1 MNQDEQ
7 IKKMLLLDLPKE
19 LLVSMVF
26 SSSLLL
32 ELKWEGWILV
42 CLSI

>member
-7 IKKMLLLDLPKE
+7 IKNMLLLDLPKE
-19 LLVSMVF
+19 LLVSAFF

-32 ELKWEGWILV
+32 ELKWEGWILA
-42 CLSI
+42 CSSI